1 MFDAS
6 FIHDQCFHHHIL
18 HTNIY
23 CIKTMTKTP
32 KKDSER
38 ERERDLEREKEI
50 NKIEIDAHLFV
61 K

>member
-23 CIKTMTKTP
+23 CIKTRTKTP

-38 ERERDLEREKEI
+38 ERERLRERERDK
-50 NKIEIDAHLFV
+50 
-61 K
+61 